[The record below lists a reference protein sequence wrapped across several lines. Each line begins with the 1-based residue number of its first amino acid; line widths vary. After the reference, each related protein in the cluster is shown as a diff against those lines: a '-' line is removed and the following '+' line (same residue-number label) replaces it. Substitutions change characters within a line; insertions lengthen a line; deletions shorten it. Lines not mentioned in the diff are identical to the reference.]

1 MNKNE
6 KQRIYR
12 LKTNNICTK
21 KYEKTKKGFLVR
33 LYRNMLSRVSG
44 VQFTKFYLYQGKSI
58 LDKNTFYEWAL
69 NDNNFNKLFDA
80 YEQSGYE
87 RKIAPSVDRI
97 NSNLGYEI
105 ANMEF
110 VTMSENSKR
119 GSISKHKNKQVL

>member
-87 RKIAPSVDRI
+87 RKLAPSVDRI

-105 ANMEF
+105 TNMEF

-119 GSISKHKNKQVL
+119 GSISRHKNKQVL

>member
-87 RKIAPSVDRI
+87 RKLAPSVDRI

-105 ANMEF
+105 TNMEF

-119 GSISKHKNKQVL
+119 GSISRYKNKKVL